1 MLLGFGK
8 RFLFRRLAFGDASQL
23 FVVLCQLLTV
33 RRQLLLACIQCRLE
47 LRELLRF
54 FVLRAGQLRDLRFQR
69 LNALLAG
76 FELLLAGIQCSLE
89 FRELLRFFVLR
100 AGQLRDLRFQRLNAL
115 LAGFELLLGFGK
127 RFLFRRLAFGN
138 ACQLFVVLCQLL
150 AVRRQLLL
158 AGIQCRLELRELL
171 FKRLSGLLALLDQLL
186 LFLLLLSVIFL
197 RSD

>member
-1 MLLGFGK
+1 M
-8 RFLFRRLAFGDASQL
+8 
-23 FVVLCQLLTV
+23 
-33 RRQLLLACIQCRLE
+33 
-47 LRELLRF
+47 
-54 FVLRAGQLRDLRFQR
+54 
-69 LNALLAG
+69 
-76 FELLLAGIQCSLE
+76 LLAGIQCRLE

-100 AGQLRDLRFQRLNAL
+100 AGQLRDLRFQRLDAL

-158 AGIQCRLELRELL
+158 AGIQRCLEFRELL